1 MKYANV
7 ITLKELLKL
16 VCIEDYVIVCDDQI
30 VGDYMDTDYI
40 VENINSIPSI
50 KVDKSIQKYRLS
62 LNLQS
67 LLMSSTV
74 IITVRKVK
82 EEVLENV
89 KNM

>member
-30 VGDYMDTDYI
+30 VRDYMDTDYI

-62 LNLQS
+62 LNIQS

-74 IITVRKVK
+74 IITVRKVTN
-82 EEVLENV
+82 EGLENE
-89 KNM
+89 